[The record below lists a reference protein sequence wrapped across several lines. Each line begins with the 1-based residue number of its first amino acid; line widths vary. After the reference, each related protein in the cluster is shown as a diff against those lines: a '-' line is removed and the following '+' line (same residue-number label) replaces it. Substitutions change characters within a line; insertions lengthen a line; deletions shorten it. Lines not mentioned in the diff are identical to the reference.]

1 MKGAVCVCPRSVGSG
16 LDGAGDHAVRRIWKL
31 RRHRRYFAARRVR
44 TRSSLRETHL
54 QSTLSEPLKAQ
65 LKLLHV
71 HTKRPWITSTHGHV
85 SAAAQGRSSACV
97 SAKFPKEI
105 RPSTSLQPS
114 TS

>member
-1 MKGAVCVCPRSVGSG
+1 MKGAVCPRSAGSG

-71 HTKRPWITSTHGHV
+71 HTKRPWITSTHGQV